1 MDGAESERRVTSP
14 KVQRAIRK
22 DVFAAALD
30 RSIRAHEIRRDVLA
44 SDLGVCPSKLVAWT
58 TPGTGQSI
66 PAADIAALPPAVA
79 RDVLRSIADALGLG
93 VVELPAASRSSAA
106 LAAARLARESGEVIA
121 DAYEAHADGVVTPAE
136 GARLERQC
144 DDALA
149 ALLEVREHAREA
161 QKVPV
166 RRIGEA
172 RRA

>member
-1 MDGAESERRVTSP
+1 MIDRAAPGQASSPRVRRAV
-14 KVQRAIRK
+14 RAASLATTLRRSL
-22 DVFAAALD
+22 VEHGVSHSAAAL
-30 RSIRAHEIRRDVLA
+30 A
-44 SDLGVCPSKLVAWT
+44 LGVPRQRLDEWCDPDVE
-58 TPGTGQSI
+58 GQLR
-66 PAADIAALPPAVA
+66 AADIAALPPAVA

-121 DAYEAHADGVVTPAE
+121 EAYEAHADGVVTPAE

-149 ALLEVREHAREA
+149 ALLEVRERAREA
-161 QKVPV
+161 QRVPV

-172 RRA
+172 VRR